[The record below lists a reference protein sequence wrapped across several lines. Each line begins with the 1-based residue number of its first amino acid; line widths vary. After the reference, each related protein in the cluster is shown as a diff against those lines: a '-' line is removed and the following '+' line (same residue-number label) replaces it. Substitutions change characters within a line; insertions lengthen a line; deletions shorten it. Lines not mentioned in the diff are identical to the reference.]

1 MKKRIL
7 FIINPISGTRT
18 KDKLVTQIV
27 ANFPEQDFI
36 IRVEFT
42 QYAGHACLLARK
54 AVNLGYDIVV
64 ACGGDGTIN
73 EVGSELIGSESAL
86 GIIPMGSG
94 NGLARHLK
102 IPLTSELA
110 LQTIKN
116 GNTICIDTGQ
126 INDRPFIGIA
136 GIGFDA
142 HIGKKFAN
150 YGKRGFFTYLK
161 LVLKEFRNFKEKTI
175 VLKRKGNK
183 ETLQAMMIT
192 IANSSQFGNN
202 AVIAPTAQLDDGKL
216 KLCIVRK
223 FPLYKAPKIAWL
235 MLRKQIHRSEYL
247 DIVEIKKATI
257 KQPKKIAHLDGEPL
271 KLGKKIKIKVLPR
284 SLKVVAPIP

>member
-7 FIINPISGTRT
+7 FIINPISGTRK
-18 KDKLVTQIV
+18 KDQFLDQIIT
-27 ANFPEQDFI
+27 AFPEEDFI
-36 IRVEFT
+36 IRAEYT
-42 QYAGHACLLARK
+42 TYAGHAPLLARK
-54 AVNLGYDIVV
+54 ALNLGYDIVV

-73 EVGSELIGSESAL
+73 EVGSELIGSDTAL
-86 GIIPMGSG
+86 GIIPFGSG

-102 IPLTSELA
+102 IPLKSGAALEVIKSGKITS
-110 LQTIKN
+110 
-116 GNTICIDTGQ
+116 IDTGK

-161 LVLKEFRNFKEKTI
+161 LVLKEYKNFKEKTVVI
-175 VLKRKGNK
+175 KRKGSK
-183 ETLQAMMIT
+183 ETLKAMMIT

-202 AVIAPTAQLDDGKL
+202 AVIAPNAQLDDGRL

-223 FPLYKAPKIAWL
+223 FPLYKAPRIAWL
-235 MLRKQIHRSEYL
+235 MLNRKIHRSEYL
-247 DIVEIKKATI
+247 DIVSIKKATI
-257 KQPKKIAHLDGEPL
+257 TQPKKIAHLDGEPL
-271 KLGKKIKIKVLPR
+271 KMGKKIKVRVLPR
-284 SLKVVAPIP
+284 SLKVVSP

>member
-7 FIINPISGTRT
+7 FIINPISGTKK
-18 KDKLVTQIV
+18 KDQFIGQIV
-27 ANFPEQDFI
+27 LAFPEKDFI
-36 IRVEFT
+36 IRVEYT
-42 QYAGHACLLARK
+42 AYAGHATFLARK
-54 AVNLGYDIVV
+54 AVNLGYDVVV

-73 EVGSELIGSESAL
+73 EVGSELIDTSVTL
-86 GIIPMGSG
+86 GIIPFGSG

-102 IPLTSELA
+102 IPLKSEAA
-110 LQTIKN
+110 LEVIKT
-116 GNTICIDTGQ
+116 GNTIKIDTGK

-161 LVLKEFRNFKEKTI
+161 LVLKEYRNFKEKTV

-183 ETLQAMMIT
+183 ETIKAMMVT

-202 AVIAPTAQLDDGKL
+202 AVIAPDARLDDGTL

-223 FPLYKAPKIAWL
+223 FPLYKAPRIAWL
-235 MLRKQIHRSEYL
+235 MLTRQIHRSAYL
-247 DIVEIKKATI
+247 DIISIKKAVI

-271 KLGKKIKIKVLPR
+271 KMGRKIKIKVLPQ
-284 SLKVVAPIP
+284 SLQVISP